1 MRPFY
6 RNQIANLELINH
18 LSGFPTSESYFKI
31 GNCQKRLPP
40 IGTRPA
46 YAANAFFATRCG
58 LLPLS
63 VAAVAASSERRNLFG
78 NHALSFGFRPCAAL
92 SHT

>member
-6 RNQIANLELINH
+6 RNQIANLELIND
-18 LSGFPTSESYFKI
+18 LCGFPNSESYFKI

-46 YAANAFFATRCG
+46 YLESSGGCRE
-58 LLPLS
+58 LS
-63 VAAVAASSERRNLFG
+63 FSERRNLFG